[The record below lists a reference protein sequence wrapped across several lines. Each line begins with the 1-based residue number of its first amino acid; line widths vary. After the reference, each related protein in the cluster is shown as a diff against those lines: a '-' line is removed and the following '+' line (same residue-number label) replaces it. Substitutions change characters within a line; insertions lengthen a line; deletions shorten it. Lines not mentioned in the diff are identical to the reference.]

1 MNVLILCD
9 RDSVG
14 NTGLNLREHTE
25 KAAEQAG
32 CDVRTV
38 VLNSDEIKP
47 CLGCFSCWV
56 KTPGLC
62 IITNDGANE
71 ISREELQADAV
82 VILSKLTYG
91 GFSAD
96 VKAFLDR
103 SIPNISPFFETY
115 HGEMHH
121 KVRYERF
128 PYWIAMGY
136 GNSTEEER
144 ETFRELAER
153 NALNMRPP
161 KQFCLTMQSAD
172 ECPDALKELGR
183 ILSEEVCA

>member
-9 RDSVG
+9 RESAGAVG
-14 NTGLNLREHTE
+14 FGLLERTE
-25 KAAEQAG
+25 KVAKQAG
-32 CDVRTV
+32 CEVRTV
-38 VLNSDEIKP
+38 VLNGDETKP
-47 CLGCFSCWV
+47 CVGCFSCWV

-62 IITNDGANE
+62 IITNDSVTGV
-71 ISREELQADAV
+71 SRELMNADAV

-91 GFSAD
+91 GFSID

-103 SIPNISPFFETY
+103 FIPNISPFFEIY

-136 GNSTEEER
+136 GESTEEER

-161 KQFCLTMQSAD
+161 NHFCLTPQNTDDCAN
-172 ECPDALKELGR
+172 ALRELGR
-183 ILSEEVCA
+183 ILTEEVSA

>member
-9 RDSVG
+9 RESAGDAG
-14 NTGLNLREHTE
+14 FGLREQAEHVARQ
-25 KAAEQAG
+25 AACEVQ
-32 CDVRTV
+32 TI

-62 IITNDGANE
+62 IMTNDSANSV
-71 ISREELQADAV
+71 SREQMQADIL

-91 GFSAD
+91 GFSPD

-103 SIPNISPFFETY
+103 CIPNISPFFEIY

-121 KVRYERF
+121 RLRYEKF

-136 GNSTEEER
+136 GESTEEER
-144 ETFRELAER
+144 QTFRELSER

-161 KQFCLTMQSAD
+161 KQFCLTVQSAD
-172 ECPDALKELGR
+172 DCPDALKALGR
-183 ILSEEVCA
+183 ILSEEVCV